1 MPPKKATNTSVYV
14 VLVGTSIDSIHA
26 SLDSANERVAEAKG
40 EGNDK
45 RKIEIQD
52 LIGGS
57 ITVDPVAEKKP
68 AAKAKAAK
76 EQVKEENEEE
86 EPEAKI
92 AAPKKTKT
100 PAEQRAANAAK
111 PKPAVDVLEL
121 PDNYK
126 ALLEGTGSALK
137 GLSIC
142 VTGVP
147 PTLGRKNAERLVVNH
162 GGKVA
167 SSLSGKTS
175 YVVVGNDA
183 GPTKLEKIESLGL
196 TTLDEAGL
204 VKLIEDGGGKGSVD
218 EEEEEEAEPAKSKKR
233 KTKA

>member
-1 MPPKKATNTSVYV
+1 MPPKKASGTSVYV
-14 VLVGTSIDSIHA
+14 VLVGTSIDSVHA
-26 SLDSANERVAEAKG
+26 SLESANERVAAAKS
-40 EGNDK
+40 EGNGK
-45 RKIEIQD
+45 TKIEVQD
-52 LIGGS
+52 LVGGS
-57 ITVDPVAEKKP
+57 INIDHVVEKKP
-68 AAKAKAAK
+68 AAKAKAVK
-76 EQVKEENEEE
+76 KEEKD
-86 EPEAKI
+86 EPEAKPA

-100 PAEQRAANAAK
+100 PAEQRASNATK
-111 PKPAVDVLEL
+111 PKGAVDESDL

-126 ALLEGTGSALK
+126 TLLGGMGTALK

-147 PTLGRKNAERLVVNH
+147 PTLGRKNAEKLVVNY

-183 GPTKLEKIESLGL
+183 GPTKLEKIETLGL
-196 TTLDEAGL
+196 TTLDEEGL
-204 VKLIEDGGGKGSVD
+204 IKLIEGGGANDD
-218 EEEEEEAEPAKSKKR
+218 EEEEGGKDANPPKKR